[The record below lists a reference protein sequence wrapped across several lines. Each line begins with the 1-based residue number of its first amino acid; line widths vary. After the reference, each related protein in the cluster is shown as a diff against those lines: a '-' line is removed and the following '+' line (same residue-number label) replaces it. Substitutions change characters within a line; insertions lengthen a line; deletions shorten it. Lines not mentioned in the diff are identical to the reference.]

1 MESESK
7 PVESTDESSETENKK
22 PSEQPGVARLDE
34 NDDASALT
42 PEEMELVQER
52 KKQATSIA
60 GKSEAFFGTESGIT
74 PPAPPPHAYRS
85 LDSVLDQVPP
95 QRRFKQPMLFDL
107 FLAIGLLVAVAG
119 FTTGFMRIYIT
130 HMAKQSINQH
140 NYKAAI
146 TILKRNPVPD
156 FFSGFVGSNPNE
168 LLNQALYLDAM
179 TKLEANSEDQA
190 ALSQLSKITSGSRFF
205 HLAQE
210 ILQEKSKPST
220 ATPGEEPVPGAT
232 SDEGDQ
238 APLFQPNDHDQ
249 DRVSEQ

>member
-7 PVESTDESSETENKK
+7 PVENTDEEPKTESNNNTSEK
-22 PSEQPGVARLDE
+22 PGVARLD
-34 NDDASALT
+34 DTGDPIALT
-42 PEEMELVQER
+42 PEEMLLIQER
-52 KKQATSIA
+52 KRQATSVA
-60 GKSEAFFGTESGIT
+60 GILEEEFYGTEGG
-74 PPAPPPHAYRS
+74 ALPPPPQHHYRM
-85 LDSVLDQVPP
+85 LDTVLDQVPP

-107 FLAIGLLVAVAG
+107 FLAVGLLLAVAG
-119 FTTGFMRIYIT
+119 FTTGLMRIYIT

-190 ALSQLSKITSGSRFF
+190 ALSQLSKITAGSRFF

-210 ILQEKSKPST
+210 ILEENSKPSKVKLDSGAT
-220 ATPGEEPVPGAT
+220 HVATPEEMKDA
-232 SDEGDQ
+232 SEEKK
-238 APLFQPNDHDQ
+238 PLF
-249 DRVSEQ
+249 EQEEN